1 MIAPAWF
8 ELALLLTAGA
18 AALEDLA
25 SRRIPN
31 DLLAAA
37 LGCALVMHGAG
48 GSLPTMAGG
57 MAAGLLL
64 LPLYILRGM
73 GAGDIKLLVTLGA
86 FGGPLLA
93 VQLVLAA
100 TLVFGVVAY
109 VGLRLG
115 LCIRQQTLPFAPALA
130 AGSVFA
136 LALTPR

>member
-8 ELALLLTAGA
+8 ELALLVTAGA

-37 LGCALVMHGAG
+37 LASALLMHAAC
-48 GSLPTMAGG
+48 GSLGAMAGG

-64 LPLYILRGM
+64 LPLYMLRGM
-73 GAGDIKLLVTLGA
+73 GAGDIKLLAVLGA

-93 VQLVLAA
+93 VQLALAA
-100 TLVFGVVAY
+100 ALVFGLVALM
-109 VGLRLG
+109 GLRLG